1 MTYKIGDIFED
12 DEEYSDRVLWA
23 DKNGATI
30 FPLSDGKF
38 QLVELSKPSLDD
50 LKAAKR
56 AKRDNM
62 INSYIWRVQRYEQ
75 QTKLGLE
82 TTDTE
87 EDYLELLNYIQFL
100 RDLPESPDFP
110 NIEVLTF
117 DDWQYAKQQAVN

>member
-1 MTYKIGDIFED
+1 MIYKIGDIFEN
-12 DEEYSDRVLWA
+12 DENYSDRVLWA
-23 DKNGATI
+23 DDNGATI
-30 FPLSDGKF
+30 EDLGNGKF
-38 QLVELSKPSLDD
+38 KLVELPQPSIED

-56 AKRDNM
+56 AERDNM

-87 EDYLELLNYIQFL
+87 EDYLELLKYIQYL

-110 NIEVLTF
+110 NVDILSF
-117 DDWQYAKQQAVN
+117 DEYSKEI

>member
-1 MTYKIGDIFED
+1 MTYKIGDIFEN

-23 DKNGATI
+23 DENGATI
-30 FPLSDGKF
+30 EDLGNGKF
-38 QLVELSKPSLDD
+38 KLVELPQPSIED
-50 LKAAKR
+50 LKAVKR
-56 AKRDNM
+56 AERDNM

-110 NIEVLTF
+110 NIQVLSF
-117 DDWQYAKQQAVN
+117 EDWKK